1 MIFDR
6 RARIFLAITAL
17 LMASAIAFGAFGAHG
32 LKKILTPEMLKVFH
46 TGVEYQFYNTFGLFM
61 ATVLTM
67 LRPYNKKLKVA
78 QVLILIGTLIFSI
91 SLYLLVIL
99 NLPILGAITPI
110 GGTLQIIAYVLLAYA
125 IFKDDK

>member
-32 LKKILTPEMLKVFH
+32 LKNILTPEMLKVFH

-61 ATVLTM
+61 STVLTM
-67 LRPYNKKLKVA
+67 LRPYNKKLKA
-78 QVLILIGTLIFSI
+78 ELIQISNYMPLHGIPFSGRLRRLSASI
-91 SLYLLVIL
+91 
-99 NLPILGAITPI
+99 
-110 GGTLQIIAYVLLAYA
+110 
-125 IFKDDK
+125 